1 MRTVADWE
9 AEVERLQA
17 ERQKLRELAAPPAAL
32 ERNRRDLAAAI
43 RHHNKAMLTEQ
54 AA

>member
-9 AEVERLQA
+9 AEVERLQL
-17 ERQKLRELAAPPAAL
+17 ERQKLRELGTAPQAL
-32 ERNRRDLAAAI
+32 ERNRVALAKAI
-43 RHHNKAMLTEQ
+43 RHHNEAMLAEQ